1 VAGKSKKELKD
12 AGKRIRKLDQDFQQL
27 ILKVENR
34 RLHFVNDEMVNP
46 PLAEPLS
53 HIKDQSDLLRQTWT
67 EMKARLVENHF
78 VVHARSIDNE
88 SGSEDAIERFEK
100 VMNSWLMLIEERNG
114 SLIQDGLS
122 DGQIVDA
129 YGVLHW
135 RRANEVY
142 PAVPEFEYMDE
153 LPEDPKQRE
162 RYEPEAETEG
172 ENAGKYRETYK
183 SLSKRTALGRA
194 RAGCPYHVEVSEM
207 TSWRFKWDQ
216 MGIAMGVHLRDVDTE
231 DYEDALAGKD
241 MALGLEDKK
250 LRIYLSRDMPQ
261 AGKSSP
267 SISSTHAHVR
277 VATIWTRD
285 CWYEYVAPA
294 GTADDTSWEMVDSGE
309 HAWGRVP
316 ASIVPAFQYNHP
328 DVVWRYQPFLEGG
341 YRLKPSHDRTIAIMK
356 GLAEQIAIGQVFF
369 AQTAKDAPSL
379 AQDGTPVV
387 QTGTD
392 SANADV
398 LPEGW
403 DLRKLQYE
411 MSQAF
416 LEAVKFS
423 QEEFKQAMPSTG
435 IADITASTKPWSARI
450 AAQMANVVPKVAM
463 MTQERALVEM
473 CRSLAKD
480 MSTPADQGGMGGTM
494 AAFTRDEAGKP
505 TLSVVSIEAD
515 EIKSLDLDVS
525 INPVSSVERVTLMQ
539 HGMEI
544 RNDPLM
550 KLSFRDFAEEY
561 AGWADPE
568 ERAARFDAE
577 QIIETKIKP
586 GLIDMKV
593 AEQYGTRVVVG
604 LNGQFVGM
612 GGQQVPTDQV
622 LGRMGVQRMAP
633 QRPAGGPVPPGG
645 GGGGSVG
652 AQMMPPTTMPPLV
665 DNNAQQAG
673 AMPQPPLVGVG

>member
-1 VAGKSKKELKD
+1 MAGSTKTKKELKD
-12 AGKRIRKLDQDFQQL
+12 AGKRIRKLDLDFQAL
-27 ILKVENR
+27 LLKVEKR
-34 RLHFVNDEMVNP
+34 RMHFVNDDLVDP
-46 PLAEPLS
+46 SLSDPLS
-53 HIKDQSDLLRQTWT
+53 HIKDQSDLLRQTWM
-67 EMKARLVENHF
+67 EMKARLIENHF
-78 VVHARSIDNE
+78 VVHARAIDNE

-100 VMNSWLMLIEERNG
+100 IMNSWLMLIEERNG
-114 SLIQDGLS
+114 YVLQDAMS

-129 YGVLHW
+129 YAVLHW

-153 LPEDPKQRE
+153 LPEDPKKRE
-162 RYEPEAETEG
+162 RYEPEPESEG
-172 ENAGKYRETYK
+172 ANAGKYRETYA
-183 SLSKRTALGRA
+183 SLQKRTALGRA
-194 RAGCPYHVEVSEM
+194 RAGCPYHAEVSEM

-216 MGIAMGVHLRDVDTE
+216 MGIAMGVHVRDVDTE
-231 DYEDALAGKD
+231 DYDDALEAKGKT
-241 MALGLEDKK
+241 LSLEDKK
-250 LRIYLSRDMPQ
+250 LRIYLSRDMPP
-261 AGKSSP
+261 AGKGSP
-267 SISSTHAHVR
+267 SVASTHAHVR

-294 GTADDTSWEMVDSGE
+294 GSTDDNSWEFVDSDE

-316 ASIVPAFQYNHP
+316 AAIVPAFQYNHP

-369 AQTAKDAPSL
+369 AQTAKDAPDL
-379 AQDGTPVV
+379 AQDGTPVI

-392 SANADV
+392 SANAEV

-423 QEEFKQAMPSTG
+423 QEEFKAAMPSTG

-494 AAFTRDEAGKP
+494 AAFSRDEAGKP
-505 TLSVVSIEAD
+505 TSNVVSIEAD

-544 RNDPLM
+544 RDNPLM

-561 AGWADPE
+561 AGWPDPE
-568 ERAARFDAE
+568 ERAARWDAE

-622 LGRMGVQRMAP
+622 LGRMGIQRMAP
-633 QRPAGGPVPPGG
+633 QRPPGMGG
-645 GGGGSVG
+645 GNGSVG
-652 AQMMPPTTMPPLV
+652 AQVTPQTTMPPMV
-665 DNNAQQAG
+665 DNTAGPAG
-673 AMPQPPLVGVG
+673 AMPQPPLVGVGG

>member
-1 VAGKSKKELKD
+1 MTKRGTKQLENV
-12 AGKRIRKLDQDFQQL
+12 GKRIRKLDMDFQAL
-27 ILKVENR
+27 MLKVELR
-34 RLHFVNDEMVNP
+34 RKHFTADPSVSP
-46 PLAEPLS
+46 SLAEPLN
-53 HIKDQSDLLRQTWT
+53 HITDQSDLMRQTWT
-67 EMKARLVENHF
+67 EMKARLTENHF
-78 VVHARSIDNE
+78 VVHARSIDDE

-100 VMNSWLMLIEERNG
+100 VMNSWLMLVEERNG
-114 SLIQDGLS
+114 YTLQDAMS

-129 YGVLHW
+129 YAVLHW

-142 PAVPEFEYMDE
+142 PPVPDFEYMDE
-153 LPEDPKQRE
+153 LPEDQKQKE
-162 RYEPEAETEG
+162 RYNSEPEAEG
-172 ENAGKYRETYK
+172 DYAGKYKETDA
-183 SLSKRTALGRA
+183 SLQKRVNQSRA

-207 TSWRFKWDQ
+207 TSWRFRWDQ
-216 MGIAMGVHLRDVDTE
+216 MGIAMGVHIRDVDTE
-231 DYEDALAGKD
+231 EYDEALESKD
-241 MALGLEDKK
+241 LTMALDDKK

-261 AGKSSP
+261 AGKGSP
-267 SISSTHAHVR
+267 SIANQHAHVR

-294 GTADDTSWEMVDSGE
+294 GTADDNSWEFVDSGE

-316 ASIVPAFQYNHP
+316 AAIVPAFQFNHP
-328 DVVWRYQPFLEGG
+328 DVVWRYQPFLEGA
-341 YRLKPSHDRTIAIMK
+341 YRRKPSHDRTVAIMK
-356 GLAEQIAIGQVFF
+356 GLAEQIAIGQVFVT
-369 AQTAKDAPSL
+369 QTGKDAVSL
-379 AQDGTPVV
+379 NQDGTPVIEP
-387 QTGTD
+387 GTD

-416 LEAVKFS
+416 LEAVKFD
-423 QEEFKQAMPSTG
+423 QEEFKAAMPSTG
-435 IADITASTKPWSARI
+435 IADISASTKPWAARI
-450 AAQMANVVPKVAM
+450 AAQMANIVPKGAM
-463 MTQERALVEM
+463 LTQERAMVEM

-480 MSTPADQGGMGGTM
+480 MSTPAAQGGLGGTM
-494 AAFTRDEAGKP
+494 AAFSRDDNGKP
-505 TLSVVSIEAD
+505 TANVVSINSD

-525 INPVSSVERVTLMQ
+525 IDPVSSVEQITKMQ
-539 HGMEI
+539 HGLEV
-544 RNDPLM
+544 RNDPLA

-561 AGWADPE
+561 AGWPDPD
-568 ERAARFDAE
+568 ERAARYDAE

-593 AEQYGTRVVVG
+593 AEQYGSRVVVG

-633 QRPAGGPVPPGG
+633 QRPSGAGG
-645 GGGGSVG
+645 G
-652 AQMMPPTTMPPLV
+652 ALNGAMNQATMPPLV